1 MIGLSSFLKLQIFQ
15 IIILHLLVNTQLNE
29 NPPQFIEALTRLFM
43 EKGVFTR
50 EEFLDM
56 VGVVVHEMK
65 RKEK

>member
-1 MIGLSSFLKLQIFQ
+1 
-15 IIILHLLVNTQLNE
+15 
-29 NPPQFIEALTRLFM
+29 LFM

-56 VGVVVHEMK
+56 VGLVDHEMK

>member
-1 MIGLSSFLKLQIFQ
+1 M
-15 IIILHLLVNTQLNE
+15 VNTQLNE

-50 EEFLDM
+50 EEFLDR